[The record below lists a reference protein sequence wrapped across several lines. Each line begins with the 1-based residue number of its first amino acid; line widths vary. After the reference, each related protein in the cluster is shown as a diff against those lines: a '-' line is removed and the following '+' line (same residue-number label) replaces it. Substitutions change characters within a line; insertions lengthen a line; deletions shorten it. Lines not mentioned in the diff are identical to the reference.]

1 MINRLRNNKIIA
13 QWNLLHFA
21 YILCAMVY
29 YELLLH
35 WTTSLDYTMNYG
47 TMLLFS
53 LCYGVLLSIV
63 TWLSFGRVLTAL
75 LLAAG
80 TVFFCTQYFLHRS
93 FQNFMGIAAL
103 TAADD
108 VAGGFAGTIIQMLLK
123 GWWAILLF
131 ALPFLVYL
139 ACGKALYIGQK
150 RMWKQVISAVLVGS
164 MLFGFGFC
172 SVYTQEDQLGK
183 YRNQYEFSIACQSF
197 GLLTGTRLDLK
208 YLLFGNDGSTQLQ
221 SVELDT
227 ITNSSDNE
235 EFNKNDP
242 VIYQENI
249 INIDFSAVGGTNLD
263 TRVQEMNDYIGAQH
277 GSMQHEYTGL
287 FAGKNLILITA
298 EAFSAEL
305 IDPELTPTLYRLAN
319 NGIRFNQ
326 HYQPAWG
333 GSTSTG
339 EFSNLTGLIPT
350 QGVSSMQLTA
360 DKNMYFT
367 MGNQLQRQGYF
378 SRAYHNNDYTY
389 YDRHLTHCNLGYS
402 EFIGY
407 GNGMEAAVTD
417 VWPQSDLE
425 MVTFTLPDYIDRQPF
440 SVYYMSVSGHGT
452 YQIGGNAMT
461 EKNWQAV
468 EAMDASDAIKGY
480 YVANLEF
487 EYAMSYLVSSLEEA
501 GIADDTVIVIA
512 ADHYPYALEA
522 SATWGNSVNYLPEL
536 YGHAAD
542 SNMSRDH
549 SALIIWS
556 GCLETDNLQIQV
568 DTPTYSVDVLPTL
581 SNLFGLEYD
590 SRLLVGRDA
599 LSDQMPLVIW
609 RDYSWLTDQ
618 GYYDAAAG
626 VFTPADGCVVDDSY
640 VESVKA
646 LVQNKYA
653 LSNMVLDYDYYGI
666 LFGEDK
672 IS

>member
-21 YILCAMVY
+21 YIICALVY

-150 RMWKQVISAVLVGS
+150 RTWKQVIAAVLVGS
-164 MLFGFGFC
+164 LFFGFGFC
-172 SVYTQEDQLGK
+172 SVYTREDQLGK

-242 VIYQENI
+242 VIYHENI

-287 FAGKNLILITA
+287 FAGKNLIFITA
-298 EAFSAEL
+298 EAFSAEA
-305 IDPELTPTLYRLAN
+305 IDPELTPTLYRLATQ
-319 NGIRFNQ
+319 GIHFTDY
-326 HYQPAWG
+326 YQPLWG
-333 GSTSTG
+333 GSTITG
-339 EFSNLTGLIPT
+339 EYSNLTGLVAAGGT
-350 QGVSSMQLTA
+350 SSMQEASQQDMFLLIG
-360 DKNMYFT
+360 K
-367 MGNQLQRQGYF
+367 QLQAEGYF
-378 SRAYHNNDYTY
+378 SAAYHNHSYTY
-389 YDRHLTHCNLGYS
+389 YDRHKTHIS
-402 EFIGY
+402 IGY
-407 GNGMEAAVTD
+407 DTFTGMGNGMEKGVANQ
-417 VWPQSDLE
+417 WPESDLE
-425 MVTFTLPDYIDRQPF
+425 MMKFTLEQYIDHQPF
-440 SVYYMSVSGHGT
+440 SVYYMTISGHCLYNT
-452 YQIGGNAMT
+452 GGNFMSR
-461 EKNWQAV
+461 KNYSV
-468 EAMDASDAIKGY
+468 VKDMDASETIKSY
-480 YVANLEF
+480 YAAHLEL
-487 EYAMSYLVSSLEEA
+487 EYALQYLLEELERA
-501 GIADDTVIVIA
+501 GIADDTVIVLGT
-512 ADHYPYALEA
+512 DHYPYGLE
-522 SATWGNSVNYLPEL
+522 NSTAWENTKDYLSEL
-536 YGHAAD
+536 YGYVYQ
-542 SNMSRDH
+542 NVFQRDH
-549 SALIIWS
+549 NALIIWS
-556 GCLETDNLQIQV
+556 GCLEDMDLVV
-568 DTPTYSVDVLPTL
+568 DTPVYSLDILPTL
-581 SNLFGLEYD
+581 SNLFGVDYD
-590 SRLLVGRDA
+590 SRLLVGRDVFSNA
-599 LSDQMPLVIW
+599 DPLVLW
-609 RDYSWLTDQ
+609 PDFSWKTNK
-618 GYYDAAAG
+618 GMYDATTG
-626 VFTPADGCVVDDSY
+626 IFTPEEGVIVVDGY
-640 VESVKA
+640 VKYISSVVA
-646 LVQNKYA
+646 NKIAYSQTVA
-653 LSNMVLDYDYYGI
+653 YKDYFNYVAAE
-666 LFGEDK
+666 LEK
-672 IS
+672 E